1 MTVINSNISS
11 LRAANASTMASKS
24 LATSME
30 RLSTGK
36 RINSAKDDAAGLA
49 ISSRMTS
56 QIKSMNVAVRNAND
70 GISMAQT
77 AEGALSEVTNML
89 QRMKELAT
97 QSANGTLGASDRK
110 ALQAEVTQLTSQIN
124 DIAKTTNFN
133 GLNLLDGSVKDLK
146 LQTGTNSGESVSM
159 TVGAVSASAL
169 GLTGYRVEG
178 QLTTGR
184 VGSLATL
191 AKGDIQLNGKD
202 ALATDQSAATDT
214 AKALATAINANTS
227 KTGVSATAYN
237 TLTSGTVSSTGVA
250 DGELEINGIGVT
262 GASAD
267 ELVKNI
273 NRDVAGV
280 TATLKDGKITLS
292 NDTGTKIS
300 IGGTASSKG
309 GFTDGD
315 FEGFVAL
322 NSQNGAAISVSKG
335 DAGAADDFAA
345 FGLNATGANGSV
357 TGIGASADAL
367 AAGDDLRING
377 VSIGKSSDASAA
389 SKAAAI
395 NAVSGQT
402 GVTASASNQVTLD
415 VDLANVAADKFSI
428 NGSVIDLTGATDTAG
443 AVKAINDANVSG
455 IKASTDANGKLVLSS
470 DTGQDITVKDTGT
483 FTTAVK
489 NADGSAGVSD
499 GSAASRGTITLS
511 SPSGSDVRVEGSAA
525 TLTKVGLTAQ
535 GGNDDTVAGALSIE
549 TQAGASRAMSV
560 IDAAMDKIS
569 ASRGDLGAMQN
580 RLEVT
585 VNNLTTTSTNLSDA
599 RSRIEDT
606 DFSTETTSLAK
617 AQILSQASTAMLA
630 QANQS
635 AQGVLKLLG

>member
-11 LRAANASTMASKS
+11 LRAANASSMASKS

-110 ALQAEVTQLTSQIN
+110 ALQSEVTQLTSQIN

-159 TVGAVSASAL
+159 SVGAVSASAL

-184 VGSLATL
+184 VGALTNL
-191 AKGDIQLNGKD
+191 NMGDIQINGKA
-202 ALATDQSAATDT
+202 ALNANQSTATDN
-214 AKALATAINANTS
+214 AKTLADAINANTAN
-227 KTGVSATAYN
+227 TGVSATAYN
-237 TLTSGTVSSTGVA
+237 TVAGGAISSSGVATGELTINTVS
-250 DGELEINGIGVT
+250 VT
-262 GASAD
+262 GANAD

-292 NDTGTKIS
+292 NDTGKQIA
-300 IGGTASSKG
+300 IGGTAASKG
-309 GFTDGD
+309 GFTTGTYQ
-315 FEGFVAL
+315 GFMAL
-322 NSQNGAAISVSKG
+322 NSQNGSAISISKG
-335 DAGAADDFAA
+335 DAGAAGDFAA
-345 FGLNATGANGSV
+345 FGLNATSASGAV
-357 TGIGASADAL
+357 TGISAGTDAL
-367 AAGDDLRING
+367 TASDDLRING

-395 NAVSGQT
+395 NAASGQT

-415 VDLANVAADKFSI
+415 VNLANVDAASFKI
-428 NGSVIDLTGATDTAG
+428 NGSTVDLSNATDTAG
-443 AVKAINDANVSG
+443 VVDAINTAGVAG
-455 IKASTDANGKLVLSS
+455 IKASTDADGKLVLSS
-470 DTGQDITVKDTGT
+470 DTGQDITLTDDNA

-489 NADGSAGVSD
+489 NADGSAGTI
-499 GSAASRGTITLS
+499 GTASRGTITLS
-511 SPSGSDVRVEGSAA
+511 SPSGADVRVQGSAA

-535 GGNDDTVAGALSIE
+535 GGDDDSVAGALSIE